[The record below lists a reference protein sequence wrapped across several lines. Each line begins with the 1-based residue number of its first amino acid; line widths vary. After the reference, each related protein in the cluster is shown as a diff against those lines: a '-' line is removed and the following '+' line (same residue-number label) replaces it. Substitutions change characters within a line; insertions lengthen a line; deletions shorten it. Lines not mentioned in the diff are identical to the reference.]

1 MAAAVPSTG
10 LLILSYS
17 LPPSIERV
25 EDDFDETAPRGFVP
39 ELKQNISEIV

>member
-1 MAAAVPSTG
+1 MAAAVPSAA

-25 EDDFDETAPRGFVP
+25 EDDFDEAAPRGFVP
-39 ELKQNISEIV
+39 VLKRNISEIV